1 MPTIKDE
8 GVVVR
13 VWDFS
18 ETSQTAWVFTRGH
31 GVVRGL
37 AKGAKRPRAKFSGG
51 LDLLTLG
58 EAVAIVKPSTDLA
71 ELIEWDLREVFRAA
85 RRRLAA
91 HHAAMYFVDL
101 VGHAITDRDPHER
114 LYEALVAGLRR
125 LEHAADDAPAM
136 LRLAALEA
144 TVRFQWSLLS
154 ETGYRP
160 QLHRD
165 VLTGEAL
172 REARSYGFAVE
183 GGGLTSDPGARAGE
197 SVLRV
202 RAETVAT
209 LRAAEAEWGGETA
222 GALGEDGSVER
233 AARLLAHRINCVLGR
248 EPGSQRA
255 LLRGPAGSRS
265 NPSERG

>member
-8 GVVVR
+8 GVVIR

-31 GVVRGL
+31 GLVRGL
-37 AKGAKRPRAKFSGG
+37 AKGARRPRSRFSGG

-91 HHAAMYFVDL
+91 HHAALYFVDL

-114 LYEALVAGLRR
+114 LYEALLAGLRR
-125 LEHAADDAPAM
+125 LEHASEDAPPM

-172 REARSYGFAVE
+172 GEATSYGFAVE
-183 GGGLTSDPGARAGE
+183 GGGLTRDPGARGGE

-209 LRAAEAEWGGETA
+209 LRAAEAGWGGEEA
-222 GALGEDGSVER
+222 GALGKEGSLER
-233 AARLLAHRINCVLGR
+233 ASRLLAHRINRVLGR

-255 LLRGPAGSRS
+255 LLGAPAPRRG
-265 NPSERG
+265 NPSG